1 MKKHNKIKTLK
12 ASNSEV
18 ENFLK
23 IKKLEG
29 VSYYRIDHL
38 EEKFRMGSGSI
49 KHLFY
54 KDPFNIEKYELL
66 MTFNVSWNDGVDD
79 THRCSLIFQM
89 IFNRNKP
96 FDLDTCNIS
105 IDIYRLGSLVSSG
118 NHTIHLDKKG
128 HYNFF
133 SIENGLK
140 KKIRYDKGSK
150 YQLNDFFGEEALIDL
165 KEKKIG
171 DQFQIV
177 DLAMDEKNNF
187 TSFLNLKYLN
197 KYITKNKKEHHEIEC
212 NIGDENTKLVIT
224 YCKEKKIKKLAYGWL
239 LATQVSNLKRISPLN

>member
-1 MKKHNKIKTLK
+1 
-12 ASNSEV
+12 
-18 ENFLK
+18 
-23 IKKLEG
+23 
-29 VSYYRIDHL
+29 
-38 EEKFRMGSGSI
+38 
-49 KHLFY
+49 
-54 KDPFNIEKYELL
+54 
-66 MTFNVSWNDGVDD
+66 
-79 THRCSLIFQM
+79 M

-105 IDIYRLGSLVSSG
+105 IDIYRLGSLISSG

-165 KEKKIG
+165 KKKKIG

-197 KYITKNKKEHHEIEC
+197 KYITKNKKELHEIEC